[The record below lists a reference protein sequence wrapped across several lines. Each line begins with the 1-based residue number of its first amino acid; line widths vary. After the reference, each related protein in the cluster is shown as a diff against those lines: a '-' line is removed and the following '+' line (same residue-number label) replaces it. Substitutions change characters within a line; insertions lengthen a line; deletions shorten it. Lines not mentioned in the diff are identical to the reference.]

1 MGTVKYTLNTLPEIS
16 EEDMAKMRS
25 IRDEEIDCSDIPPL
39 SDEFWANAKV
49 RELYR
54 PQKRQVT
61 VRIDA
66 DVLEWL
72 KSSGKGYQ
80 TRLNE
85 ILRHEMLGS
94 R

>member
-16 EEDMAKMRS
+16 KEDMAKMRS

-39 SDEFWANAKV
+39 SDEFWANTKV

>member
-1 MGTVKYTLNTLPEIS
+1 MSRVPEG
-16 EEDMAKMRS
+16 MR
-25 IRDEEIDCSDIPPL
+25 
-39 SDEFWANAKV
+39 
-49 RELYR
+49 RELAELSARPDGAIDFSDLPASSPRDWQGAVRGKFYR
-54 PQKRQVT
+54 PVKRQVT

-72 KSSGKGYQ
+72 KSQGGAYQ

-85 ILRHEMLGS
+85 ILRTAMLKGV